1 MGQGRILGAG
11 SRWAGALLV
20 TLVVLRPDLAHCME
34 PPGRYVY
41 QGNSEC
47 LYTNGTQ
54 QVRYLQRYLYNG
66 QQYVHFDSEV
76 GLFVA
81 DTELGRPAAEYWN
94 SQKDVLADKRG
105 AVDRF
110 CRHNYGV
117 AAPFTVERRVPP
129 RVKVFPAAA
138 GSRPQPEPRLLVCSV
153 TGFYPGAVEVTWL
166 KNGQEQ
172 RAGVVSTELL
182 RNGDWTFQ
190 LQVMLET
197 SPRRG
202 DLYTCRVQH
211 VSLSSPL
218 AVQWEAQSDAAR
230 SKMLTGVGG
239 FVLGLIFLVPGLVI
253 YLKNKKGHPV
263 PQPTGI
269 LS

>member
-1 MGQGRILGAG
+1 MGPGRILGAG

-20 TLVVLRPDLAHCME
+20 TLAVLRPDLAHCME
-34 PPGRYVY
+34 PPGWFLY
-41 QGNSEC
+41 QEKGDC
-47 LYTNGTQ
+47 YYTNGTQ
-54 QVRYLQRYLYNG
+54 QVRFLLRYIYDR
-66 QQYVHFDSEV
+66 QQTSHFDSDL

-81 DTELGRPAAEYWN
+81 DSELDRTQVEAWNKDPAG
-94 SQKDVLADKRG
+94 LAQARG
-105 AVDRF
+105 EVDRF
-110 CRHNYGV
+110 CRHNYGAV
-117 AAPFTVERRVPP
+117 APFTVERRVPP

-138 GSRPQPEPRLLVCSV
+138 GSRPQPQPRLLVCSV

-253 YLKNKKGHPV
+253 YLKNKKGRPV
-263 PQPTGI
+263 PQPTGL